1 MVCSHCHEPGH
12 TYRTCPHMSEEE
24 KKAKQE
30 EIKQKNLDVERRR
43 REREERRQQA
53 VQRSRERQQRVERER
68 PLKTSYIISNPMD
81 YEIAIYWGNNFG
93 DQIKLFGYCSPHSSY
108 DFSCL
113 KNSHRIVAIPFL
125 EVCNHGPDAQRV
137 IQLSNDGSRTV
148 PYTTVFDMKM
158 IDFDGTDII
167 IDKQYVPPKTEID
180 EWKEVALKSKYLL
193 DQMFMLTGGTDKDG
207 NVTKKEFENIAPIL
221 DMIQDIKMP
230 QNCSEVDKERAGV
243 PSTLTNIT

>member
-1 MVCSHCHEPGH
+1 MVCSHCHGLGH
-12 TYRTCPHMSEEE
+12 TYRTCPNISEEE

-30 EIKQKNLDVERRR
+30 EIKQKKLDIERRR

-53 VQRSRERQQRVERER
+53 VQRTELLRRDQQIVLRI
-68 PLKTSYIISNPMD
+68 SYTISNPMD

-93 DQIKLFGYCSPHSSY
+93 DQIKLLGYCSPHSSY
-108 DFSCL
+108 DFTCI
-113 KNSHRIVAIPFL
+113 KNNHRIVAIPFL
-125 EVCNHGPDAQRV
+125 EVCNHGPDAQNV
-137 IQLSNDGSRTV
+137 IQLSNDGSRTI
-148 PYTTVFDMKM
+148 PFTTAFDMKM

-193 DQMFMLTGGTDKDG
+193 DQIFMLTGGTDKDG
-207 NVTKKEFENIAPIL
+207 NVAKKEFENIAPIL
-221 DMIQDIKMP
+221 DMVQDIKMP